1 MKYLRKFNESIF
13 YGDGKYKNIF
23 DDIKDVFQ
31 DVIDEHVFSIE
42 KVEDHD
48 DSEPDQYTLSMR
60 LEDGKFSIVFYLP
73 ITTTE
78 DRQNHIF
85 DQIMKSS
92 KRLESM
98 GNYTIDSVDNR
109 TGDRIIVLVISKTGF
124 IQLEDI
130 TPISRQVAVDFY
142 NWKTGTDDGD
152 KFFDDYL
159 KSIN

>member
-13 YGDGKYKNIF
+13 YGDEKYKNIF
-23 DDIKDVFQ
+23 YDIKDVFQ

-42 KVEDHD
+42 KIEDHD

-73 ITTTE
+73 VTTPV
-78 DRQNHIF
+78 DRQNHIL

-98 GNYTIDSVDNR
+98 GNYTIDNIDNKHEER
-109 TGDRIIVLVISKTGF
+109 YIELTISKIGF

-130 TPISRQVAVDFY
+130 TPIARRVAIDFY
-142 NWKTGTDDGD
+142 NWKTGMDNGD

-159 KSIN
+159 KMNQ